1 MKLKLIRFPS
11 HSRIREAPKLSFEES
26 ERRAHLLK
34 EWSRY
39 KRTQHQT
46 EMDVIQEALEAQRQ
60 ALDELKLESEE
71 LYKAAVSPDTDMFP
85 FQHEGPCYTP
95 PITNYEAPEGKYN
108 DITRVYTQWGSVSPE
123 KGIKV
128 VFCSCEEQLYVK
140 NIRETD
146 CENEEPNWL
155 YYNVLF
161 FICSIKSCC
170 KLIFVNTPGTQG
182 QKNKVFARLDVV
194 FKSLFIPLLGYLAL
208 GQWFWCGQ
216 CHRTQIHNYLFTN
229 SFQVYSE
236 TNSCK
241 NISCLHS

>member
-1 MKLKLIRFPS
+1 MGINSRIKAKYILGVVIWMKLKLIRLRS

-71 LYKAAVSPDTDMFP
+71 LYKAAVSPDTDVFP

-95 PITNYEAPEGKYN
+95 PITNYEAPEGKFN

-128 VFCSCEEQLYVK
+128 WLWE
-140 NIRETD
+140 
-146 CENEEPNWL
+146 WL
-155 YYNVLF
+155 YFVS
-161 FICSIKSCC
+161 SIKSCC
-170 KLIFVNTPGTQG
+170 KWIFVNAPGTQG
-182 QKNKVFARLDVV
+182 QKNKVFARLDV
-194 FKSLFIPLLGYLAL
+194 SLNHLFQYSYLY
-208 GQWFWCGQ
+208 WD
-216 CHRTQIHNYLFTN
+216 N
-229 SFQVYSE
+229 
-236 TNSCK
+236 
-241 NISCLHS
+241 